1 MEELFV
7 TYLRE
12 RLPLVERALADAA
25 GAPLTDGP
33 AEDDLTR
40 DLYAPLARFTA
51 SGGKRVRPVLAL
63 LGAEAVGGHAEDALS
78 CAVAVEFFQSA
89 ALIHDDINDNGE
101 VRRGRKALHKEY
113 TLTKA
118 VVAGDFMLVKGYR
131 ALGLMPHE
139 IMDIISDTASRMCA
153 SEFLQK
159 DFERKAEVTEED
171 YFEIIDGKT
180 AMLIRASALS
190 GAYLATQDMELIEA
204 VGRYAESVGMAFQIV
219 DDVLDVTGC
228 TGVTGKKVGIDIM
241 EGKPTLPVIYA
252 MRDPVVGKEVEAVL
266 TGEGISE
273 EDVSRALDLIKRTD
287 ALDRCMD
294 EARARADEAIEAL
307 SVLPPSEYRDSLEG
321 LARYVVSRKG

>member
-1 MEELFV
+1 MAERWAEPIAKELEDVEEFLQGL
-7 TYLRE
+7 LRS
-12 RLPLVERALADAA
+12 
-25 GAPLTDGP
+25 GN
-33 AEDDLTR
+33 AELDEMCRYVLE
-40 DLYAPLARFTA
+40 
-51 SGGKRVRPVLAL
+51 SGGKRVRPIICILSYLAC
-63 LGAEAVGGHAEDALS
+63 GGTDPARAVSVG
-78 CAVAVEFFQSA
+78 SA
-89 ALIHDDINDNGE
+89 FEVVHSASLIHDDINDNGE
-101 VRRGRKALHKEY
+101 MRRGRRALHKEY

-131 ALGLMPHE
+131 ALGLMSHE

-171 YFEIIDGKT
+171 YYEIIDGKT

-204 VGRYAESVGMAFQIV
+204 VGRYAEAVGMAFQIV

-252 MRDPVVGKEVEAVL
+252 MHDPEVGKEVEAIF
-266 TGEGISE
+266 TGEGISQ
-273 EDVSRALDLIKRTD
+273 EDVSRALDLIKGTD

-294 EARARADEAIEAL
+294 EARARADEAIDAL
-307 SVLPPSEYRDSLEG
+307 SALPPSEYRDSLEG
-321 LARYVVSRKG
+321 LARYVVSRRG